1 MTESMRHAVLALV
14 LLAAC
19 SESVSTVSDAATAGA
34 DGSARVDAT
43 TPDAVSGVG
52 EDAAAMEADASPGAD
67 VASPPEGGVSP
78 VDAGAPPAPWAPC
91 PRLPGGPRQET
102 AVVARD
108 GELYVLG
115 GFDGASRVVSTV
127 EIYDPVRGA
136 WRAGP
141 ALPVTMHHV
150 HAAVVGSRLFVLGF
164 LRGLD
169 FRADGRGYVLEPGAT
184 TWAPVAALPAGTE
197 RGGGATAVVGTRI
210 YVLGGLRGGAVTDVS
225 IYDTT
230 TDTFT
235 AGPALPEPRDHLGA
249 AGVGDRV
256 VVIGGRTGRIESHQ
270 SDTWILDQGASSW
283 RSARPMPTSRG
294 GFALAALGSRLY
306 VFGGEGDGRVASGV
320 FADVEVYDV
329 AADAW
334 IAEAP
339 MPEPRHGTGAA
350 ALGGT
355 LYVPGGADRQAFAA
369 VATCTARTP

>member
-1 MTESMRHAVLALV
+1 MRCVCAVLV
-14 LLAAC
+14 LLVAC
-19 SESVSTVSDAATAGA
+19 SDSVSAVSDAASAGP
-34 DGSARVDAT
+34 DVSARVDAST
-43 TPDAVSGVG
+43 TDAAVSAG
-52 EDAAAMEADASPGAD
+52 EDAAAADGGELLGVDAAISAPDGGA
-67 VASPPEGGVSP
+67 PPA
-78 VDAGAPPAPWAPC
+78 DAGAPPAPWSPC

-115 GFDGASRVVSTV
+115 GFDGASRVVSSV
-127 EIYDPVRGA
+127 EIYDPVSGA

-141 ALPVTMHHV
+141 ALPVTMHHA

-184 TWAPVAALPAGTE
+184 AWAPVAALPAGTE

-210 YVLGGLRGGAVTDVS
+210 YVIGGLRGGAVAEVS

-249 AGVGDRV
+249 AGVGDQV

-294 GFALAALGSRLY
+294 GFALAGLGSRLY
-306 VFGGEGDGRVASGV
+306 VFGGEGNGREASGV

-329 AADAW
+329 AADTWA
-334 IAEAP
+334 AEAP

>member
-1 MTESMRHAVLALV
+1 MRSVCAVLV
-14 LLAAC
+14 LLVAC
-19 SESVSTVSDAATAGA
+19 SDSVSVVSDAASAGLDA
-34 DGSARVDAT
+34 SARLDAAT
-43 TPDAVSGVG
+43 TDAAVSAG
-52 EDAAAMEADASPGAD
+52 EDAAAADTGELPGAD
-67 VASPPEGGVSP
+67 AASSAPDGGAP
-78 VDAGAPPAPWAPC
+78 LTDAGAPPAPWSPC

-102 AVVARD
+102 AVVARE

-141 ALPVTMHHV
+141 ALPVSMHHA

-184 TWAPVAALPAGTE
+184 AWAPVASMPAGTE

-235 AGPALPEPRDHLGA
+235 VGPALPEPRDHLGA
-249 AGVGDRV
+249 AGVGEQV

-270 SDTWILDQGASSW
+270 SDTWILDRDVITW

-306 VFGGEGDGRVASGV
+306 VFGGEGNGREASGV

-329 AADAW
+329 AADTWA
-334 IAEAP
+334 AEAP